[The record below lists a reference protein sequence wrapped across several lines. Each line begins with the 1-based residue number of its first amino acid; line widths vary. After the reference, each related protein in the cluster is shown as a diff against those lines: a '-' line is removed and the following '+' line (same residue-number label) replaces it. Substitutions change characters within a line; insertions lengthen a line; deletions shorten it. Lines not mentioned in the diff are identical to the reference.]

1 MEFVTEEQTRVRKM
15 RTARRME
22 ESAALMAARKTVF
35 NLVCQ
40 MNADF
45 ISLV

>member
-1 MEFVTEEQTRVRKM
+1 MEFVTEEQTHVQKM

-45 ISLV
+45 I

>member
-1 MEFVTEEQTRVRKM
+1 MEFVTEEQTRVRKT
-15 RTARRME
+15 RTARKME
-22 ESAALMAARKTVF
+22 ENAVLMAARKTVF

-45 ISLV
+45 I